1 MYRLYTETFKE
12 KLRHW
17 IVRHSR
23 SAYAPPFLF
32 LFSLFESIF
41 LPLPT
46 ETVLTPLVIVR
57 HKSWWYYAL
66 IATVASVAGGVLSY
80 LIGVF
85 FFDSVGAYLVSLYGL
100 ETELA
105 EVGKLFEGSTFV
117 ATFLAAFTPL
127 PWKLFA
133 IASGLFSAP
142 FGVFLV
148 AAVFG
153 RGLRFFIYTYVVHLF
168 GAAVARLV
176 LKYFTWVTIAA
187 ILIAALVALPHFI

>member
-1 MYRLYTETFKE
+1 MQHSRVEILKK

-23 SAYAPPFLF
+23 GVYAPPFLF
-32 LFSLFESIF
+32 VFSLFESIF
-41 LPLPT
+41 LPVPT
-46 ETVLTPLVIVR
+46 ETVLTPLVIVH
-57 HKSWWYYAL
+57 HKSWWYYAQ
-66 IATVASVAGGVLSY
+66 IATVASVIGGALSY
-80 LIGVF
+80 LIGAF

-105 EVGKLFEGSTFV
+105 KVGKLFEGGTFV

-142 FGVFLV
+142 FGVFLI
-148 AAVFG
+148 AALFG
-153 RGLRFFIYTYVVHLF
+153 RGLRFFLYTYIVHLF
-168 GAAVARLV
+168 GAKVARLV
-176 LKYFTWVTIAA
+176 LKYFTWATI
-187 ILIAALVALPHFI
+187 IVISIVMLVLLFLFV

>member
-1 MYRLYTETFKE
+1 MYRSYTETLKE

-23 SAYAPPFLF
+23 SVYAPPFLF
-32 LFSLFESIF
+32 LFSFFESIF
-41 LPLPT
+41 LPVPT
-46 ETVLTPLVIVR
+46 EMVLTPLVIVR

-66 IATVASVAGGVLSY
+66 IATVASVIGSVLSY
-80 LIGVF
+80 LIGAF
-85 FFDSVGAYLVSLYGL
+85 LFDSVGAYLVSLYGL
-100 ETELA
+100 EAKLA
-105 EVGKLFEGSTFV
+105 EVGKLFEKGTFV

-133 IASGLFSAP
+133 VASGLFSAP
-142 FGVFLV
+142 FGVVLI

-153 RGLRFFIYTYVVHLF
+153 RGLRFFIYTYIVHLF

-176 LKYFTWVTIAA
+176 LKYFTWITIIAITIAV
-187 ILIAALVALPHFI
+187 LVVLFLFI